1 MDRVNI
7 EDATKLPLPGI
18 LSRTYIHLSKFSGSV
33 LEAYM
38 MNVKTIILS
47 EVGVESFPQ
56 VVNSKYGITHLKND
70 SNLLL
75 DEILNIKKNGN

>member
-18 LSRTYIHLSKFSGSV
+18 LSKTHIHLSKFSGSV

-38 MNVKTIILS
+38 MKVKTIILS
-47 EVGVESFPQ
+47 EIGVKSFPE
-56 VVNSKYGITHLKND
+56 VINSEYGIVYLKMD
-70 SNLLL
+70 SNELI
-75 DEILNIKKNGN
+75 DKIVQM